1 MLEELEKTTTTPSTT
16 STTATTTTTT
26 ASKTSVTATTTSTN
40 DSTTTLESNF
50 SNNFVINDKNDFFD
64 LEPIGED
71 DPIWS
76 KTENSATCS
85 TEAPLVQKSNENY
98 SGLCQKYF

>member
-1 MLEELEKTTTTPSTT
+1 MLEELEKTTTSTTATTT

-26 ASKTSVTATTTSTN
+26 GSKTSATATTT
-40 DSTTTLESNF
+40 DSTTTLESSF